1 MNHKQDYHAE
11 EQLEDALA
19 LLAAGLPLE
28 TVLSEAGVEANWLRP
43 LLEMAGEVTRLQP
56 GVPIPP
62 PEASLQT
69 LLAHGR
75 KLAQPPRPK
84 SRPMAGWWAIFNPP
98 RLAGGFRG
106 ALVAVSLV
114 TAFLAG
120 TVLGGGLTMAAQDS
134 LPGQR
139 FYGLKRMGESIQLSL
154 VVNPNSRDQLL
165 QTYNH
170 RRRFEAELLLQQ
182 GQRVMVAF
190 EGKIEVV
197 NDQAVAIHGLTVQLG
212 PDTAIEGD
220 LVPGALV
227 HLEAITQP
235 PEALLAIKI
244 SVIQPGPA
252 TPTPTPSP
260 TATALPSPTATATG
274 TPTPSTAQDADT
286 LALPSPIPTDDMP
299 PPLDEPPDID
309 ADPSPAPAPA
319 DDNDNVWDDFDN
331 DNFDDDLDNEPDE
344 DFDDD
349 DDDNRDDGDNSNSGS
364 DDGDT
369 DNSNDNDGD
378 NDNDD
383 DNSNDNDDD
392 NGDDDNSGK
401 SSSDDEDKSGKS
413 SDDDDDKS

>member
-1 MNHKQDYHAE
+1 MNHPQNFHAE

-19 LLAAGLPLE
+19 MLAAGIPPE
-28 TVLSEAGVEANWLRP
+28 TIPQEAGVDSTWLRP
-43 LLEMAGEVTRLQP
+43 LLETAGQVAQLQAA
-56 GVPIPP
+56 VPIPP

-69 LLAHGR
+69 MLAHGR

-84 SRPMAGWWAIFNPP
+84 NSLLAGWRAIFSPP
-98 RLAGGFRG
+98 RLAGSFRG

-120 TVLGGGLTMAAQDS
+120 TVLGGGLTLAAQDS

-139 FYGLKRMGESIQLSL
+139 FYGLKRMSESIQLGFAA
-154 VVNPNSRDQLL
+154 NRDQLL
-165 QTYNH
+165 QTYNR
-170 RRRFEAELLLQQ
+170 RRRFEAELLLLQ

-197 NDQAVAIHGLTVQLG
+197 NDQAVTIHGLTVQLG

-260 TATALPSPTATATG
+260 TATALPSPTVTATA

-286 LALPSPIPTDDMP
+286 LALPPPIPTDDMP

-309 ADPSPAPAPA
+309 ADPSPAPSAPD
-319 DDNDNVWDDFDN
+319 DDNDNVSDDFDN

-349 DDDNRDDGDNSNSGS
+349 DGDNRDDGDNSNSGS

>member
-182 GQRVMVAF
+182 GQRVLVAF
-190 EGKIEVV
+190 EDKIEAVSR
-197 NDQAVAIHGLTVQLG
+197 QAVTIHGLIVQFG
-212 PDTAIEGD
+212 PDTTIQGE

-227 HLEAITQP
+227 RLEAITKP
-235 PEALLAIKI
+235 PQALLAVRIT
-244 SVIQPGPA
+244 VIQPGPP
-252 TPTPTPSP
+252 TPTPTASP
-260 TATALPSPTATATG
+260 TATPRPTATA

-286 LALPSPIPTDDMP
+286 LTLPPPLPTADMP
-299 PPLDEPPDID
+299 PPLDEPPDLDND
-309 ADPSPAPAPA
+309 ATSAPAPD
-319 DDNDNVWDDFDN
+319 DDNDNVSDDFD
-331 DNFDDDLDNEPDE
+331 DDDFADDFDDAPDE

-349 DDDNRDDGDNSNSGS
+349 QNDNEDNSNSGT
-364 DDGDT
+364 DDGDN
-369 DNSNDNDGD
+369 DNSNDNDND
-378 NDNDD
+378 NDDDDD

-392 NGDDDNSGK
+392 KSGK
-401 SSSDDEDKSGKS
+401 GSSDDNDSSGKS
-413 SDDDDDKS
+413 SDDDDADKS